1 MKKRLLYFGML
12 VCLLFPKINVAQSLR
27 NLPFS
32 WDNVTVYF
40 LITDRFNNGD
50 TTNDTSFDRQ
60 QNSKNNELDFHGG
73 DIPGVT
79 QKIREGYFD
88 KLGVSAIWVTP
99 VVENRHGF
107 NNPPANDPSF
117 RDYPYHGYHTND
129 WTAFDPN
136 FTSAE
141 QFEEFIDEAHN
152 HGIRVLIDI
161 VMNHTG
167 YRTYKDVNGNLE
179 FVDDDYPSDWVR
191 LECQE
196 ENKPNNGELDCDDYS
211 TPLYGLPDI
220 RTESFSAV
228 NLPQWL
234 LNKWDAEGR
243 KQQELSELDAYFART
258 GKPRAPRYYLIK
270 WLTDWVREYGIDG
283 FRVDT
288 ERHVRADVWRELKD
302 EAVLALK
309 EWKQNNPT
317 KKLDNLD
324 FYMTGE
330 DSGLNIKGNVNDPL
344 PEDFTVSKFNSMI
357 NFQSPKAAYTEMGQE
372 AIFSSFAEKLNQD
385 GGFNTPNEYNMISY
399 LRSHDF
405 SEFYTGNMYYGGT
418 TLLLSPGGVQIY
430 YGDESGRQFFDS
442 ETYVDAG
449 YRGDM
454 NWSSLDEGMLFHWRK
469 LGTFRR
475 EHTSIGAGSHQ
486 KLSDSPYI
494 FKREYNRNGK
504 TDKTLV
510 LQGQDGDFVGALNV
524 FGIWPDGTKLKDYF
538 SDLTATVSNGTVTFG
553 TTFGMVLVGEPFEVS
568 NAVSVSVNP
577 ASGSY
582 TSPVNVEMTASTT
595 TQDASVS
602 IFYTIGGDTPTIT
615 STLYNG
621 SFEINTS
628 TTIKAIA
635 IDSDGNESDIVTREY
650 VIGEG
655 GPFDIYFKKPA
666 DWNSAFVY
674 IFNQNTGEAL
684 SDFPGWPGVAMQQE
698 GNSSWYKYTVDQN
711 VQVGIVFNDNGGA
724 KSDDLTRTA
733 NGWYDNQW
741 FNDCPNECPGDTG
754 TSFDI
759 HFKKPNGWNTTFVYL
774 FNKSTGSALPGFPTW
789 PGVAMQQEGNSPWY
803 TYTVDQNVEVGI
815 VFNDNGGAQTDDL
828 SRTSDGWYDNQWS
841 NECPSECPGDIIDTS
856 FDVYFKKPTS
866 WNSAFIYVYN
876 KNTNAAIPG
885 APAWPGV
892 SMNAITG
899 SSWYSYTIDQSVEV
913 GIVFND
919 NGGLQSDD
927 LSRTANGWYDNQW
940 FNSCPS
946 ECPTSNTMTVNS
958 NGFLKRNITNMVKA
972 SSNPF
977 DDTLTLSFTGDATK
991 NPVRVVMYNLNGE
1004 RMKVAPNGNIR
1015 ANNITLDTSTLPKG
1029 IYLFQVTSSTGTE
1042 MIKLVK

>member
-1 MKKRLLYFGML
+1 MKKRLLFFGML
-12 VCLLFPKINVAQSLR
+12 LCLLLPNISTAQSLR

-32 WDNVTVYF
+32 WDNVTIYF

-60 QNSKNNELDFHGG
+60 QDSRNNELDFHGG

-107 NNPPANDPSF
+107 NNPPANDPTF

-161 VMNHTG
+161 VMNHSG
-167 YRTYKDVNGNLE
+167 YRTFKNVNGNFE
-179 FVDDDYPSDWVR
+179 FVDEDYPSDWVR
-191 LECQE
+191 LVCGED
-196 ENKPNNGELDCDDYS
+196 GELACDDYS

-220 RTESFSAV
+220 RTESFNAV

-243 KQQELSELDAYFART
+243 KQQELDELDAYFART

-288 ERHVRADVWRELKD
+288 ERHVGADAWRELKD
-302 EAVLALK
+302 ESVLALR

-317 KKLDNLD
+317 KKLDDLD

-330 DSGLNIKGNVNDPL
+330 DSGLNIKNSPNDPL

-357 NFQSPKAAYTEMGQE
+357 NFQSPKTAYTEMGQE
-372 AIFSSFAEKLNQD
+372 EIFSSFAAKLNQD
-385 GGFNTPNEYNMISY
+385 GGFGTNGEYNMVSY

-418 TLLLSPGGVQIY
+418 TLLLSPGAVQIF
-430 YGDESGRQFFDS
+430 YGDESGRAFFDS

-454 NWSSLDEGMLFHWRK
+454 NWDSLDEGMLFHWRK

-475 EHTSIGAGSHQ
+475 EHASIGAGSHQ

-494 FKREYNRNGK
+494 FKREYNRNNEN
-504 TDKTLV
+504 DKTLV
-510 LQGQDGDFVGALNV
+510 FQGQDGDFAGALNV
-524 FGIWPDGTKLKDYF
+524 FGMWPDGTLLKDYF
-538 SDLTATVSNGTVTFG
+538 SDLTATVSNGTVNFG

-568 NAVSVSVNP
+568 NSVSLSVNP
-577 ASGSY
+577 ASGLY
-582 TSPVNVEMTASTT
+582 TSPINVEMTASTT
-595 TQDASVS
+595 TQGASVS
-602 IFYTIGGDTPTIT
+602 IFYTVGGDTPTT
-615 STLYNG
+615 ASTPYNG
-621 SFEINTS
+621 SFEISTS
-628 TTIKAIA
+628 TTIKSIA
-635 IDSDGNESDIVTREY
+635 IDSEGNESSVITRDY
-650 VIGEG
+650 VIGDG
-655 GPFDIYFKKPA
+655 GPFDIHFKKPA
-666 DWNSAFVY
+666 DWSSAYVY
-674 IFNQNTGEAL
+674 VFNQNTGEAL
-684 SDFPGWPGVAMQQE
+684 PGFPAWPGVAMQKE
-698 GNSSWYKYTVDQN
+698 GNSPWYKYTVDQT

-724 KSDDLTRTA
+724 QIDDTTRVKE
-733 NGWYDNQW
+733 GWYDNQW
-741 FNDCPNECPGDTG
+741 FDECPSECPGVVIG
-754 TSFDI
+754 TPYEI
-759 HFKKPNGWNTTFVYL
+759 HFKKPASWSSAFVYI
-774 FNKSTGSALPGFPTW
+774 FNKSTGAALPGFPGW
-789 PGVAMQQEGNSPWY
+789 PGVAMQKEGNSPWY
-803 TYTVDQNVEVGI
+803 KYTIDQNVEVGI

-828 SRTSDGWYDNQWS
+828 FRTTEGWYDNQWTDTCP
-841 NECPSECPGDIIDTS
+841 NECPGIVVDPS
-856 FDVYFKKPTS
+856 FDVYFKKPASWSTAYIYIYDKNSNTS
-866 WNSAFIYVYN
+866 
-876 KNTNAAIPG
+876 IPG

-892 SMNAITG
+892 QMEPLLG
-899 SSWYSYTIDQSVEV
+899 SPWYMATIDESVEV
-913 GIVFND
+913 GIVFSD
-919 NGGLQSDD
+919 NGNAQTADVF
-927 LSRTANGWYDNQW
+927 RTTEGWYDNQW
-940 FNSCPS
+940 SDSCPS
-946 ECPTSNTMTVNS
+946 ECPGSNAALVGSNRFTKNVTTSKVQ
-958 NGFLKRNITNMVKA
+958 A

-977 DDTLTLSFTGDATK
+977 GDTLTLSFTDDTTK
-991 NPVRVVMYNLNGE
+991 NPIRVVMYNLSGE
-1004 RMKVAPNGNIR
+1004 IMKVTPNR
-1015 ANNITLDTSTLPKG
+1015 AVRTQSLTLNTSLLRKG
-1029 IYLFQVTSSTGTE
+1029 IYMVRVISDQGTE
-1042 MIKLVK
+1042 IIKLVK